1 MKNTEDTRA
10 TPQPREEVKKRRV
23 SRLAIFLIVVGLI
36 AAAFGAGALL
46 VFLRLR
52 SAEDAWRQERST
64 LEADLASQTA
74 EAAVVKSRETLW
86 RLYDGITNLYIEL
99 SDKNFGLAQ
108 SEITALR
115 TTLAEAP
122 AELDADTKAKL
133 ETILA
138 DVEQGAAALNP
149 DAKSKAREARELLRK
164 IVSE

>member
-1 MKNTEDTRA
+1 MHNSEDTRV

-23 SRLAIFLIVVGLI
+23 SRLAIFLIVVMLI
-36 AAAFGAGALL
+36 AAAFGTGALL
-46 VFLRLR
+46 VFLKLR

-64 LEADLASQTA
+64 LQEDLASRTA

-149 DAKSKAREARELLRK
+149 DAKSKAREARELLRQ
-164 IVSE
+164 IVSK